1 MKKKYSITLNSQEH
15 DVVVQSLISWKSDLH
30 KRGRYTDAIDELLIK
45 VLSAPPKMK

>member
-1 MKKKYSITLNSQEH
+1 MKKKYSITLYSQEH

-30 KRGRYTDAIDELLIK
+30 KRGRYTDAIDDLLIK